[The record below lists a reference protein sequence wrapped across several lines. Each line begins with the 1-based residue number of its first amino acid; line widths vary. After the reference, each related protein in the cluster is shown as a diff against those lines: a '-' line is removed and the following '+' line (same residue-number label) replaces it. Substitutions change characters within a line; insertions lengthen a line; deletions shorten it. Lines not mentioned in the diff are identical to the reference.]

1 MMVVQS
7 ELRVFGVGREGVSL
21 GTPLHPEGATLRWEV
36 GLLGGFSV
44 VSGAEVVD
52 LPIDSQRLV
61 AFLALQGGRVRR
73 AYVAGCLWL
82 DVSQERAFGNLR
94 SALWRLRRHTTDLV
108 DADTHTLALASSAA
122 IDVTT
127 LIDSA
132 DRLCSPESDCGEFE
146 LDPVPFTQELLPGWY
161 EEWSVVH
168 RERLRQRSLH
178 ALEALAER
186 LTTRGR
192 YDRAI
197 QASLAAIDL
206 DPLRESSNRCLI
218 RVHIAEGN
226 YSEALT
232 QYHHYRNQLHTE
244 LGIAPSPHLQ
254 RLMSEIP
261 V

>member
-1 MMVVQS
+1 MVVQR
-7 ELRVFGVGREGVSL
+7 EERGLGVGRGNNSWAK
-21 GTPLHPEGATLRWEV
+21 TPHSEDATMRWEV
-36 GLLGGFSV
+36 ALLGGFSV
-44 VSGAEVVD
+44 VSGEEVVE

-82 DVSQERAFGNLR
+82 DGSQERAFGNLR

-108 DADTHTLALASSAA
+108 DADSHTLALASAA
-122 IDVTT
+122 TIDVAT
-127 LIDSA
+127 LIDTA
-132 DRLCSPESDCGEFE
+132 DRLCAPESDCGEFD
-146 LDPVPFTQELLPGWY
+146 LDPVTFTQELLPGWY

-192 YDRAI
+192 YDAAI
-197 QASLAAIDL
+197 QASLAAVDL
-206 DPLRESSNRCLI
+206 DPLRESSRRCLI

-244 LGIAPSPHLQ
+244 LGITPSPHLQ

-261 V
+261 E